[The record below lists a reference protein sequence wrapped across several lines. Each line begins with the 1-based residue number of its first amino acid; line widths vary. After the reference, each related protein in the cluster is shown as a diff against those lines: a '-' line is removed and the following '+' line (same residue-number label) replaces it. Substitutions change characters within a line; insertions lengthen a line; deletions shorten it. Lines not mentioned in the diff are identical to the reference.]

1 MNVKQALEPCGTD
14 DGELGNRNAFLPMS
28 TTEIINTHTEMFND
42 LLKLAVDSGVSD
54 VIIKAN
60 KPGYVRIAGRLKPV
74 DMDPIS
80 CPEAEAWVCEH
91 VPRIFKPKWDSEG
104 QVDFAY
110 AAEGVGRFRVNAFH
124 QRGLVSIVFRHIK
137 STVPN
142 FEQLNLGETA
152 GALQK
157 LSQAKDGIL
166 LVCGATGSG
175 KSSTM
180 AAMLNWINQNYDK
193 HIVTIEDP
201 IEYTFQ
207 DDKSLFQQREIGLDV
222 PNFELAIKSVLR
234 QNPDIILIGEMRD
247 RETFETAISAAETGH
262 LVFSTMHAATVA
274 QSLTRLFEFFPAEE
288 VVQARRAIAG
298 TLRGFIC
305 QKLIPLIEGTGR
317 VPANE
322 ILHADATVR
331 NLILE
336 GQNEKIQSLLESNS
350 DSATFSFNKDIYR
363 LVKAGII
370 SKQDGLKYSPNPQQ
384 LEMNLRGIFIKS

>member
-1 MNVKQALEPCGTD
+1 
-14 DGELGNRNAFLPMS
+14 MS
-28 TTEIINTHTEMFND
+28 SSATVTPHTEMFND

-54 VIIKAN
+54 VIIKSN
-60 KPGYVRIAGRLKPV
+60 KPGYVRIAGKLKPV

-91 VPRIFKPKWDSEG
+91 VPRIFKLKWDDEG

-110 AAEGVGRFRVNAFH
+110 AAEGIGRFRVNAFH
-124 QRGLVSIVFRHIK
+124 QRGLVSIVMRHIK

-142 FEQLNLGETA
+142 FDQLGLGETA
-152 GALQK
+152 EALMK
-157 LSQAKDGIL
+157 LASAKDGIL

-180 AAMLNWINQNYDK
+180 AAMLNWINQTADK

-207 DDKSLFQQREIGLDV
+207 DDRSLFQQREIGLDV
-222 PNFELAIKSVLR
+222 PSFGLAIKSVLR

-262 LVFSTMHAATVA
+262 LVFSTMHAATVS

-288 VVQARRAIAG
+288 MLQARRAIAG
-298 TLRGFIC
+298 SLRGFIC
-305 QKLIPLIEGTGR
+305 QKLIPTIEGTGR

-336 GQNEKIQSLLESNS
+336 GQNEKIQGLLESNA

-363 LVKAGII
+363 LIKAGKI
-370 SKQDGLKYSPNPQQ
+370 SKQDGLKFSPNPQQ
-384 LEMNLRGIFIKS
+384 LDMNLKGIFIKT

>member
-1 MNVKQALEPCGTD
+1 MPTATP
-14 DGELGNRNAFLPMS
+14 
-28 TTEIINTHTEMFND
+28 HTEMIND
-42 LLKLAVDSGVSD
+42 LLRLAVESGVSD
-54 VIIKAN
+54 VIIKSN
-60 KPGYVRIAGRLKPV
+60 KPGYVRLAGKLKPV
-74 DMDPIS
+74 DMDPIT
-80 CPEAEAWVCEH
+80 CPEAEAFVVEH
-91 VPRIFKPKWDSEG
+91 VPKVFKARWDDEG

-124 QRGLVSIVFRHIK
+124 QRGLVSIVLRHIK
-137 STVPN
+137 STVPT
-142 FEQLNLGETA
+142 FEQLGLGTTEA
-152 GALQK
+152 SLIK

-180 AAMLNWINQNYDK
+180 AAMLNWINQNLDK

-201 IEYTFQ
+201 IEYTFH

-222 PNFELAIKSVLR
+222 PSFELAIKAVLR

-262 LVFSTMHAATVA
+262 LVISTMHAATVA

-288 VVQARRAIAG
+288 QLQARRAISG
-298 TLRGFIC
+298 SLRGFIC
-305 QKLIPLIEGTGR
+305 QKLIPTIEGNGR

-322 ILHADATVR
+322 ILTADATVR

-336 GQNEKIQSLLESNS
+336 GQNEKIQGILEGSG
-350 DSATFSFNKDIYR
+350 DSTSFSFNKDLYR
-363 LVKAGII
+363 LIKAGRI
-370 SKQDGLKYSPNPQQ
+370 SKADGLKFSPNPQQ
-384 LEMNLRGIFIKS
+384 LEMNLKGIFIKS